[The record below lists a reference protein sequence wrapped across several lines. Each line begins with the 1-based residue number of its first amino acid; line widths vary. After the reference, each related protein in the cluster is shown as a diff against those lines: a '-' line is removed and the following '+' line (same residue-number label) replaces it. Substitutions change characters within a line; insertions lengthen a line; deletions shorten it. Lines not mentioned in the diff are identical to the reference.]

1 MVKILLN
8 NHPNLTNKDII
19 IDMVKMIDNENIK
32 QLIENYY
39 GVVIN
44 EDDFLTEEI
53 I

>member
-1 MVKILLN
+1 
-8 NHPNLTNKDII
+8 
-19 IDMVKMIDNENIK
+19 MVKMIDNENIK